1 MTEQPSYRQRLS
13 SSVARNREPILAVL
27 ERVLPAAG
35 LVLEIASGTG
45 EHAVHFAARLPD
57 LTWQPSDPDPGMGE
71 SIAGWVAE
79 SGLENV
85 RPPLTIDATAASW
98 PVAAADAVI
107 CINMV
112 HIAPWAAAEG
122 LMTGAGRVLSAG
134 GILYMYGPYR
144 IAGVHTAPSNADFD
158 ADLRRR
164 NPAWGVRDLNDL
176 AALAVRNGLVLAE
189 VVDMPANNK
198 SVIFRKG

>member
-1 MTEQPSYRQRLS
+1 MSYGPNNQRLS
-13 SSVARNREPILAVL
+13 ASVARNREPILAVL

-35 LVLEIASGTG
+35 VVLEIASGTG
-45 EHAVHFAARLPD
+45 EHAVHFAARLPEV
-57 LTWQPSDPDPGMGE
+57 TWQPSDPDPEMGE
-71 SIAGWVAE
+71 SVAAWVAAA
-79 SGLENV
+79 GLDNI
-85 RPPLTIDATAASW
+85 RPPLIIDATAADW

-122 LMTGAGRVLSAG
+122 LIAGAGRVLATG

-144 IAGVHTAPSNADFD
+144 VAGAHTAPSNAAFD

-164 NPAWGVRDLNDL
+164 NPAWGVRDLNDIT
-176 AALAVRNGLVLAE
+176 ALAVRHGLVLAE
-189 VVDMPANNK
+189 IVDMPANNK
-198 SVIFRKG
+198 SVIFRRI

>member
-1 MTEQPSYRQRLS
+1 MSYGPNNQRLS
-13 SSVARNREPILAVL
+13 ASVARNREPILAVL

-35 LVLEIASGTG
+35 VVLEIASGTG
-45 EHAVHFAARLPD
+45 EHAVHFAAHLPEV
-57 LTWQPSDPDPGMGE
+57 TWQPSDPDPEMGE
-71 SIAGWVAE
+71 SVAAWVAAA
-79 SGLENV
+79 GLDNI
-85 RPPLTIDATAASW
+85 RPPLIIDATAADL

-122 LMTGAGRVLSAG
+122 LFAGAGRVLAAG

-144 IAGVHTAPSNADFD
+144 VAGAHTAPSNAAFD

-164 NPAWGVRDLNDL
+164 NPAWGVRDLNDIT
-176 AALAVRNGLVLAE
+176 ALAVRHGLVLAE
-189 VVDMPANNK
+189 IVDMPANNK
-198 SVIFRKG
+198 SVIFRRI